1 MQEEVGIWVQ
11 EIKREELWVWWLI
24 KSSQVL
30 HTSVSGFGPK
40 FPCQTHQVGYQH
52 ISLSAKWTLA
62 MRQKKEKKKK
72 WTIIEYYMTNKVF
85 QLFHL
90 TGMYIY

>member
-1 MQEEVGIWVQ
+1 MLVMQEEVGIWVQ

-40 FPCQTHQVGYQH
+40 FPCQTH
-52 ISLSAKWTLA
+52 
-62 MRQKKEKKKK
+62 
-72 WTIIEYYMTNKVF
+72 
-85 QLFHL
+85 
-90 TGMYIY
+90 